1 MADPLPQRN
10 LILILARN
18 FAARLA
24 TAVFLVDAG
33 GSVIF
38 FNEAAER
45 LLGQRFIEGHGMA
58 ADEYGKLFQPSDDE
72 GNPIPILE
80 TPVGIAFAR
89 KRAGTRATEDPRC
102 RWRHAADRG
111 NGVPAARA
119 YGRTRGSDRDLLGA
133 RGGVGDASPYLGRPR
148 LDRDARVGEPRA
160 TEGTRRASRC
170 GSTTERC

>member
-1 MADPLPQRN
+1 MSESIPQRN

-24 TAVFLVDAG
+24 TAVFLVDAE

-45 LLGQRFIEGHGMA
+45 LLGQRFVEGHGMS
-58 ADEYGKLFQPSDDE
+58 ADEYGKLFEPSDDE

-89 KRAGTRATEDPRC
+89 KEPGHARLRIRGADGITRPIEATAFPLLAHTEELVGAIAIF
-102 RWRHAADRG
+102 WE
-111 NGVPAARA
+111 
-119 YGRTRGSDRDLLGA
+119 RTEA
-133 RGGVGDASPYLGRPR
+133 
-148 LDRDARVGEPRA
+148 
-160 TEGTRRASRC
+160 
-170 GSTTERC
+170 